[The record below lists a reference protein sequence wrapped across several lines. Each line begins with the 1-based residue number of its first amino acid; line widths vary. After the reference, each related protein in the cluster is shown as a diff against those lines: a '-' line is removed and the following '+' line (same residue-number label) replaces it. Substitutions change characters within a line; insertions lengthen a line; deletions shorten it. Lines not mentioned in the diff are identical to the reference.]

1 MPDDPLVP
9 VVVQD
14 VSTRSV
20 LMVAWANAE
29 ALERSRSTGR
39 MHFWSRSRRELW
51 EKGATSGHR
60 LDLIDL
66 SWDCDHDTVLALV
79 RPTGPACHTGTTSC
93 FRDPPPTL
101 ATTLQELDRTL
112 EDRDRR
118 RPEGSYVARL
128 LGDPRLRAQK
138 VGEEASEVVVAALAE
153 DRSRLVAESA
163 DLIFHL
169 AVLLRGRGIGWD
181 EVGAEL
187 DRRRSR

>member
-1 MPDDPLVP
+1 MPDEPLVP

-14 VSTRSV
+14 ASTRAV

-60 LDLIDL
+60 LDLIDM

-101 ATTLQELDRTL
+101 TTTLRELDRTL
-112 EDRDRR
+112 EDRARR

-128 LGDPRLRAQK
+128 LADPRLRAQK

>member
-1 MPDDPLVP
+1 MPDEPLVP

-14 VSTRSV
+14 ASTRAV

-60 LDLIDL
+60 LDLIDM

>member
-1 MPDDPLVP
+1 MPDEPLVP

-14 VSTRSV
+14 ASTRAV

-60 LDLIDL
+60 LDLIDM

-101 ATTLQELDRTL
+101 TTTLRELDRTL

-128 LGDPRLRAQK
+128 LADPRLRAQK